1 MIATESKNL
10 EEGVSVT
17 LDSNA
22 RSIMIEVLSGTTGA
36 GGIQVMTS
44 HDGVQW
50 HNVGEPITYDFATPG
65 EEAKLVAYDDS
76 AENFLQKLKVIG
88 LVGDATA
95 KLFFGR
101 SK

>member
-22 RSIMIEVLSGTTGA
+22 RSIMIEVLAGSAA

-44 HDGVQW
+44 HDGTQW
-50 HNVGEPITYDFATPG
+50 HNVGEPITYDHATLG
-65 EEAKLVAYDDS
+65 EETKLVAYDDS
-76 AENFLQKLKVIG
+76 SENFLQKVKVVG
-88 LVGDATA
+88 LVGNATA
-95 KLFFGR
+95 KIFFGR

>member
-10 EEGVSVT
+10 EEGVAIT
-17 LDSNA
+17 LDSNT
-22 RSIMIEVLSGTTGA
+22 RSIMIEVLAGTTGA

-50 HNVGEPITYDFATPG
+50 HNVGQPITYDFATAG
-65 EEAKLVAYDDS
+65 EESKLVAYDDS
-76 AENFLQKLKVIG
+76 SENFLQKVKVIG
-88 LVGDATA
+88 LVGNATA

>member
-1 MIATESKNL
+1 MIATKSKNL

-22 RSIMIEVLSGTTGA
+22 RSIMIEVLAGDNGA

-50 HNVGEPITYDFATPG
+50 HNVGEPITYDFATTG

-76 AENFLQKLKVIG
+76 SENFLHNVMVVG

-101 SK
+101 F

>member
-10 EEGVSVT
+10 EEGVAIT

-22 RSIMIEVLSGTTGA
+22 RSIMIEVLAGTAA

-65 EEAKLVAYDDS
+65 EEAKLLAYDDS
-76 AENFLQKLKVIG
+76 SENFLQKVKVTGLIG
-88 LVGDATA
+88 NATA
-95 KLFFGR
+95 KVFFGR

>member
-10 EEGVSVT
+10 EEGVAIT

-22 RSIMIEVLSGTTGA
+22 RSIMIEVLAGTNGA
-36 GGIQVMTS
+36 GGIQLMTS

-50 HNVGEPITYDFATPG
+50 HNVGQPITYDFATPG
-65 EEAKLVAYDDS
+65 EEAKLIAYDDS
-76 AENFLQKLKVIG
+76 SENFLQKVKVTG
-88 LVGDATA
+88 LTSGATA
-95 KLFFGR
+95 KIFFGR